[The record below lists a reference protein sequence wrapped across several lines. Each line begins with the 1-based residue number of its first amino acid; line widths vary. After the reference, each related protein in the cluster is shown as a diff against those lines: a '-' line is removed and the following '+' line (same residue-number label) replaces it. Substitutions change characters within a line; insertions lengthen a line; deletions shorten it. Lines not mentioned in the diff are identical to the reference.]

1 MKQEDKDLLL
11 RYLSM
16 ALPYG
21 VKALV
26 CGWDEEKGEVEV
38 PLKIYSTNTDGYVY
52 FETNKYDVNYLS
64 VEECC
69 LYLRPLS
76 SMTKEELEELNC
88 LCYHNISVQDDILCG
103 YICGIEITDVQNFLL
118 RYHFDF
124 MGLIPKGLAIEV
136 TEENNPYSITEE

>member
-21 VKALV
+21 VKAKV
-26 CGWDEEKGEVEV
+26 WGWDEEKGEVEV
-38 PLKIYSTNTDGYVY
+38 PLKIYSLNTDGYVY
-52 FETNKYDVNYLS
+52 FETNEYDVNYLS

-76 SMTKEELEELNC
+76 SMIEEELEELNC

-103 YICGIEITDVQNFLL
+103 YICGIEIDDVQNFLL

-124 MGLIPKGLAIEV
+124 MGLIPRDLAIAV
-136 TEENNPYSITEE
+136 TEENNPYNKQEE